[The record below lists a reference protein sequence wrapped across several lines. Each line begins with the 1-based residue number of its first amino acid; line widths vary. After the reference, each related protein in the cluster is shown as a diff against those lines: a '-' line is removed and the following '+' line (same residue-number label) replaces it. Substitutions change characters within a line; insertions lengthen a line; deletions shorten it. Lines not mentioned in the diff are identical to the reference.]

1 MISKILD
8 ICKKRLSVLRKFILL
23 IILSAST
30 FFAQE
35 KGTIRGIVKDSTS
48 QEVLPFSTVMI
59 KELGIGTSTNNRG
72 YFIFT
77 SIPANQ
83 SYTLIVSYIGFNFK
97 QVSVKGL
104 VDKVTDIEIFLSP
117 SKIQLREIELVGQFV
132 KSENTPSISTLTL
145 SAKELNS
152 IPKGVE
158 TDVLRSLVSMP
169 GVQSAGDVSAKFN
182 VRGGENNQNLI
193 MLDGMPIYYPFHAIG
208 LFSVVDPDVVS
219 SVEFFRGGYPSNYGR
234 ALSSVL
240 RIVTKD
246 GNKNRF
252 GGNISASLLSIK
264 GLLEGPIPNGSF
276 YFSGRKSTSNS
287 ILEKFVDQNELP
299 VEFYDA
305 SMKLNFSHPSFFA
318 GSKFTIQGLFS
329 EDKLNFEKETDPDYK
344 WSNNILGLKIFSV
357 GTDAL
362 TLDFGIV
369 YSQYINSISPKQS
382 SFRPKENEVNDFTIS
397 TDFSYTLRSKDEINL
412 GLDLK
417 YLKTKLFLE
426 NRFGFRA
433 DAGNSGLSSNAYLSY
448 KFLQISEIGIDF
460 GTRINL
466 ASAAAKGDF
475 FEPRINLS
483 YSLFPQLTFKA
494 ATGLYQ
500 QDITTIS
507 DEREVLSLFDPVII
521 IPQELPKSKAIHHI
535 AGITYRIATAL
546 SIETEAYYKKIVSA
560 PTYNEEKTLFSDPD
574 LLESKGEAY
583 GAEFLAKYNSNLFD
597 LTTSYA
603 INWAFKEV
611 KGIKYAPRFDSRHNI
626 NIQVTVHLPENVKL
640 NANWVYNSGHPFT
653 KQLGF
658 YQKLSLNNF
667 LEENRIYQLLF
678 PIRYFDLKNSSI
690 LPDYHRMDLSVT
702 KSFDLTF
709 VKLHLDVSA
718 VNAYNRKNIFYFDQT
733 NGKRV
738 NMIPFLLSGTIK
750 AEI

>member
-1 MISKILD
+1 MSRRI
-8 ICKKRLSVLRKFILL
+8 FL
-23 IILSAST
+23 IIIISCSI

-72 YFIFT
+72 YFIFS

-97 QVSVKGL
+97 HVAVKAIA
-104 VDKVTDIEIFLSP
+104 DKVNDIQIFLTP

-145 SAKELNS
+145 SSKELNS

-182 VRGGENNQNLI
+182 VRGGESNQNLI

-240 RIVTKD
+240 KIVTKE

-252 GGNISASLLSIK
+252 GGNVSASLLSLK

-276 YFSGRKSTSNS
+276 YLSGRKSTSNN
-287 ILEKFVDQNELP
+287 ILKKFVDQNELP
-299 VEFYDA
+299 IQFYDA
-305 SMKLNFSHPSFFA
+305 SLKLNFSHPSFLA
-318 GSKFTIQGLFS
+318 GSKFTLQGLFS
-329 EDKLNFEKETDPDYK
+329 EDNLNFEKQTDPDYK
-344 WSNNILGLKIFSV
+344 WTNNIIGLKIFSV

-369 YSQYINSISPKQS
+369 NSQYVNSISPKQS
-382 SFRPKENEVNDFTIS
+382 LIRPKENEVNDFTIS
-397 TDFSYTLRSKDEINL
+397 TDFSYTLSNKDEINL

-426 NRFGFRA
+426 NRFGFRS
-433 DAGNSGLSSNAYLSY
+433 DVGNSGISSNAYLGY
-448 KFLQISEIGIDF
+448 KFLQISEIGIDI

-475 FEPRINLS
+475 FEPRVNFS
-483 YSLFPQLTFKA
+483 YSPFPQIIFKA
-494 ATGLYQ
+494 ASGIYQ

-521 IPQELPKSKAIHHI
+521 IPEELPKSKAFHHI
-535 AGITYRIATAL
+535 AGVTYKMTSSF
-546 SIETEAYYKKIVSA
+546 SIETEGYYKKIVSA

-583 GAEFLAKYNSNLFD
+583 GAELIAKYFSNLFD
-597 LTTSYA
+597 FTTSYS

-611 KGIKYAPRFDSRHNI
+611 NGTKYAPRFDSRHNL
-626 NIQVTVHLPENVKL
+626 NIQVTLHLPADIKL
-640 NANWVYNSGHPFT
+640 NTSWVYNSGHPFT

-658 YQKLSLNNF
+658 YQKLSLSNF

-690 LPDYHRMDLSVT
+690 LPDYHRMDLSIA
-702 KSFDLTF
+702 KSFDLAI

-718 VNAYNRKNIFYFDQT
+718 VNVYNRKNIFYFDQT
-733 NGKRV
+733 SGKRV
-738 NMIPFLLSGTIK
+738 NMLPFLLTGTIK
-750 AEI
+750 AEL

>member
-1 MISKILD
+1 MI
-8 ICKKRLSVLRKFILL
+8 RKFCLIAITILFVSS
-23 IILSAST
+23 IV
-30 FFAQE
+30 AQE

-59 KELGIGTSTNNRG
+59 KELGIGASTNNRG
-72 YFIFT
+72 YFIF
-77 SIPANQ
+77 SSVPANK
-83 SYTLIVSYIGFNFK
+83 SYTIVVSYVGFTSK
-97 QVSVKGL
+97 LVAVK
-104 VDKVTDIEIFLSP
+104 VTADKVNDLEIFLVP
-117 SKIQLREIELVGQFV
+117 SKIQLGEIELVGQFV
-132 KSENTPSISTLTL
+132 KAENTPTVSMLTL

-169 GVQSAGDVSAKFN
+169 GVQSTGDVSAKFN

-240 RIVTKD
+240 KIVTKE

-252 GGNISASLLSIK
+252 GGNFSASLLSLK

-287 ILEKFVDQNELP
+287 ILKKFVDQNELP

-305 SMKLNFSHPSFFA
+305 SLKLNFSHPSFFA
-318 GSKFTIQGLFS
+318 GSKFTLQGLFS
-329 EDKLNFEKETDPDYK
+329 EDNLNFEKQTDPDYK
-344 WSNNILGLKIFSV
+344 WSNKILGLKIFSV

-369 YSQYINSISPKQS
+369 YSQYINAISPKQS
-382 SFRPKENEVNDFTIS
+382 SIKPKENEVDDFTLS
-397 TDFSYTLRSKDEINL
+397 TDFSYTMSSKDEINL

-426 NRFGFRA
+426 NRFGFRS
-433 DAGNSGLSSNAYLSY
+433 DVGNSGVSSNAYLGY
-448 KFLQISEIGIDF
+448 KFLQISDVGVDI
-460 GTRINL
+460 GTRVNI

-483 YSLFPQLTFKA
+483 YSPIPQIIFKA
-494 ATGLYQ
+494 ASGIYQ

-521 IPQELPKSKAIHHI
+521 IPEELPKSKAVHHI
-535 AGITYRIATAL
+535 VGITYKLTTSF
-546 SIETEAYYKKIVSA
+546 SIETEAYYKNIISA
-560 PTYNEEKTLFSDPD
+560 PTYNEEKVLFSDPD

-583 GAEFLAKYNSNLFD
+583 GAELLTKYKSNLFD
-597 LTTSYA
+597 LTSSYS
-603 INWAFKEV
+603 INWAFKEIN
-611 KGIKYAPRFDSRHNI
+611 GFRYAPRFDSRHNL
-626 NIQVTVHLPENVKL
+626 NLNLTLHLPEDFEFS
-640 NANWVYNSGHPFT
+640 ANWVYNSGHPFT

-658 YQKLSLNNF
+658 YQNLSLNNF
-667 LEENRIYQLLF
+667 LDDYKIYQLMF
-678 PIRYFDLKNSSI
+678 PVRYFDLKNSST
-690 LPDYHRMDLSVT
+690 LPDYHRLDLILS
-702 KSFDLTF
+702 KSLNLSF
-709 VKLHLDVSA
+709 VKLHFDVSA
-718 VNAYNRKNIFYFDQT
+718 VNVYNRKNIIYFDQT

-738 NMIPFLLSGTIK
+738 NMLPFLLTGTIK